1 MAKRIIIFI
10 GVFFILIGCSSSY
23 QVEEMS
29 VGVAAEKGPILMV
42 GEVTFDETWS
52 VPAGAIGCCWKDSGA
67 LSFVYDTP
75 FPNTV
80 VIAWYDLS
88 TELFWVGEA
97 QIDNKTGYEFIQKM
111 KPVIVRSTGE
121 YFDDSTPYLIVGIKR
136 NGLIKVWISNSSSE
150 AIGRQILEIGSGMA
164 QIKELP
170 PEDER

>member
-1 MAKRIIIFI
+1 MATRIIILI
-10 GVFFILIGCSSSY
+10 SALSLLIGCSSSY
-23 QVEEMS
+23 QVKEMS
-29 VGVAAEKGPILMV
+29 VGIAAEDKSDLMV
-42 GEVTFDETWS
+42 GTVLFDDAWS
-52 VPAGAIGCCWKDSGA
+52 VPAGSVGCCWKDAGV
-67 LSFVYDTP
+67 LSFVDGVN
-75 FPNTV
+75 FPSKV
-80 VIAWYDLS
+80 VVAWYDMD
-88 TELFWVGEA
+88 TDLFRVGEA

-170 PEDER
+170 PENER

>member
-1 MAKRIIIFI
+1 MAARIII
-10 GVFFILIGCSSSY
+10 LISTLSLLMGCSSSY

-67 LSFVYDTP
+67 LSFVYDIP

-97 QIDNKTGYEFIQKM
+97 KIDNKAGYEFIQQM
-111 KPVIVRSTGE
+111 KPFINRRTGQ
-121 YFDDSTPYLIVGIKR
+121 YKNRKHPNLIVGMKR
-136 NGLIKVWISNSSSE
+136 DGLIKVWISN
-150 AIGRQILEIGSGMA
+150 APGNYLGRKILEIGSGIA

-170 PEDER
+170 PENER

>member
-1 MAKRIIIFI
+1 MAERIIISI
-10 GVFFILIGCSSSY
+10 GTLLLIMGCSSRY

-67 LSFVYDTP
+67 LSFVYDIP

-97 QIDNKTGYEFIQKM
+97 QIDNKAGYEFIQKM
-111 KPVIVRSTGE
+111 KPFNNRRTGQ
-121 YFDDSTPYLIVGIKR
+121 YKDRKLPYLIVGMKR
-136 NGLIKVWISNSSSE
+136 NGLIKVWISN
-150 AIGRQILEIGSGMA
+150 APADVIGRQILEVGSGMA

-170 PEDER
+170 PENER